1 MEMPLNIPANISL
14 ENINIRESFS
24 LEGQNSKDFLSL
36 LTNILEVLNDEKDL
50 SDININL
57 RDSKIYND
65 EKDLTLEL
73 KGLLNSMRFLDEKSS
88 KTSNIDEEL
97 NNLLKFSDETENPI
111 VVDSNEIDEL
121 ITMLNSENKNDSDME
136 VLSENDKNFIDLI
149 GKVDISIMQKLDDL
163 SQNTKISSKLQNI
176 ILNLESRVD
185 NKEITNIFK
194 TLQKFTNGDGSLN
207 INSILN
213 QIKSSSGNEQ
223 GTFTNMNMSQQST
236 LGNVLNSIVKEVNVF
251 KTSDIVDVVVENFKT
266 LRLPGRCEMTI
277 KLNPKELGEITLRL
291 VLEKGDVSA
300 SISTNK
306 KEIFILLQNNISTFL
321 DQLKTSETGINHIS
335 INLNQ
340 EQDQSGEGARRG
352 YKDSKEEKENK
363 EFEEIFMESLEDDI

>member
-1 MEMPLNIPANISL
+1 MEKPLNIPANISL

-176 ILNLESRVD
+176 IL
-185 NKEITNIFK
+185 
-194 TLQKFTNGDGSLN
+194 
-207 INSILN
+207 
-213 QIKSSSGNEQ
+213 
-223 GTFTNMNMSQQST
+223 
-236 LGNVLNSIVKEVNVF
+236 
-251 KTSDIVDVVVENFKT
+251 
-266 LRLPGRCEMTI
+266 
-277 KLNPKELGEITLRL
+277 KL
-291 VLEKGDVSA
+291 
-300 SISTNK
+300 
-306 KEIFILLQNNISTFL
+306 
-321 DQLKTSETGINHIS
+321 
-335 INLNQ
+335 
-340 EQDQSGEGARRG
+340 
-352 YKDSKEEKENK
+352 
-363 EFEEIFMESLEDDI
+363 